1 MKKQV
6 LTLIAT
12 MSFLGL
18 FAAKSFSIKNI
29 NYWVGNG
36 TDTTLLVV
44 DFKDGKAAV
53 AFGYLFN
60 GSTTGT
66 DLLMAVQK
74 EYPNFKVITGSGFL
88 NDIYYFD
95 QKGEAGKPNWFSTF
109 TKVKGG
115 SWEDNIGLGTSLKNG
130 DWFACAYNPYPTTD
144 KFPSIVIQHKKPI
157 FNQTPG
163 ILATDSKIKN
173 WATGITLTRGYQDIT
188 DKTAGFVD
196 YGKDTSAL
204 GKVSDT
210 SAVVSLGDAGT
221 AILTFKNP
229 IIDGDGVD
237 FAIFENSFAETFLEL
252 AFVEVSSDGVNFFRF
267 PAISLTP
274 TETQIGGFGE
284 TDPNNIHNLAGKFKK
299 TIGTPF
305 DLADLKNTQGLDI
318 QNITHVKIIDVIGIN
333 DAKLGSI
340 DNKGNVI
347 NEPYPTAF
355 ASGGF
360 DLDGVAVLNEKI
372 ISEIT
377 AQKENTIIAVY
388 PTIANDFITISAP
401 ITSQIV
407 IYNANGSVVSQ
418 IENTK
423 FETTI
428 SVEDFTKGLYIV
440 SIITN
445 DGIFSEKIIVE

>member
-1 MKKQV
+1 MKKQL
-6 LTLIAT
+6 LTLITAL
-12 MSFLGL
+12 SFLGL
-18 FAAKSFSIKNI
+18 YAQEFSVTNI

-44 DFKDGKAAV
+44 DFKDGKPAV

-60 GSTTGT
+60 GSKTGT

-74 EYPNFKVITGSGFL
+74 EYPNFKVATGSGFL
-88 NDIYYFD
+88 NDILYFD

-109 TKVKGG
+109 TKPKGG
-115 SWEDNIGLGTSLKNG
+115 VWNDNIGLGTALKNG
-130 DWFACAYNPYPTTD
+130 DWFGCAYNPFPTTD
-144 KFPSIVIQHKKPI
+144 KFPSIIIEHKKPL
-157 FNQTPG
+157 FNQTVG

-173 WATGITLTRGYQDIT
+173 WATGINLTRGYQDIT

-210 SAVVSLGDAGT
+210 SAVVSLGDAGI

-229 IIDGDGVD
+229 IIDGNGVD
-237 FAIFENSFAETFLEL
+237 FAIFENSFGDTFLEL

-267 PAISLTP
+267 PSIALTP
-274 TETQIGGFGE
+274 TKTQVGGFGE

-299 TIGTPF
+299 AIGTPF

-333 DAKLGSI
+333 NAKLGSI
-340 DNKGNVI
+340 DSKGNVI

-360 DLDGVAVLNEKI
+360 DLDGVAVLNEKVLTTINEI
-372 ISEIT
+372 IEEET
-377 AQKENTIIAVY
+377 TIAVY
-388 PTIANDFITISAP
+388 PTITNDFITISAP
-401 ITSQIV
+401 IASQIV
-407 IYNANGSVVSQ
+407 IYNANGSIVSQ
-418 IENTK
+418 IENTEI
-423 FETTI
+423 ETTI
-428 SVEDFTKGLYIV
+428 AVENFTKGLYIV

-445 DGIFSEKIIVE
+445 DGTVSEKIIVE